1 MDAGKAGGY
10 ADGTFRP
17 NAPVTR
23 AEFMA
28 FTNRAFGFSAEKEI
42 SYSDVQADAWYAG
55 VVRVAAAAGYIS
67 GYPDGTM
74 KPGANITRQE
84 AAAILT
90 KVAYLTADA
99 AAVSGFSDKASIP
112 SWSAGFVG
120 AVANTSL
127 MVGYPDGSFQP
138 GKNITRAEAVMALD
152 KSENYLTAYDE
163 AGTYGPEQG
172 SLILNGNVVVRVPD
186 VTLRNVTIKGDL
198 ILDKGIGE
206 GDVTLENVTV
216 EGHTYVRGGGANSIH
231 IIGGQYNNIF
241 VEKSEGKVRVV
252 ATNAEGIKVVLATQ
266 SEDDDSEV
274 ILEGSFDSVT
284 VSAPE
289 VKVTL
294 QGTTTVK
301 ELVVAATATTATVNT
316 TSTVTV
322 EKATVE
328 TKATFTGT
336 GTIKEATGTA
346 ASETTYETE
355 PEKVTSPDS
364 GTVTPPSTGG
374 SSGGGSSSPAFTLE
388 HVRISVKD
396 SVYSYKND
404 LTSLDDLD
412 VIDFLEIHVDTLN
425 QVTIKITGVSSERT
439 QDESW
444 NSFQREFVQNGQL
457 IQIEPGQLF
466 PELSHTTVK
475 VGTMR
480 AIFGSYVEISGEISA
495 NGRTLSLTE
504 KIQLTAE

>member
-1 MDAGKAGGY
+1 MQRLTRRKEIPVILAFLMLVSLLLPASALAASDIEGHWAEAVIESWVDAGKAGGY

-28 FTNRAFGFSAEKEI
+28 FTNRAFGFSAEKAI
-42 SYSDVQADAWYAG
+42 SYSDVPADAWYAG

-231 IIGGQYNNIF
+231 IIGGKYNNIF

-252 ATNAEGIKVVLATQ
+252 ATNAEGVKVVLATQ

-346 ASETTYETE
+346 ASETTYEKAPEQITVTQPTE
-355 PEKVTSPDS
+355 P
-364 GTVTPPSTGG
+364 VTPPVTGG
-374 SSGGGSSSPAFTLE
+374 GGG
-388 HVRISVKD
+388 
-396 SVYSYKND
+396 
-404 LTSLDDLD
+404 
-412 VIDFLEIHVDTLN
+412 
-425 QVTIKITGVSSERT
+425 
-439 QDESW
+439 
-444 NSFQREFVQNGQL
+444 
-457 IQIEPGQLF
+457 
-466 PELSHTTVK
+466 
-475 VGTMR
+475 
-480 AIFGSYVEISGEISA
+480 GEA
-495 NGRTLSLTE
+495 PRLP
-504 KIQLTAE
+504 